1 MFDDSTIFVVDNNIM
16 FTDLK
21 DETVLFNNKNQ
32 FYYSLNTVGGDVFHL
47 ILKELEF
54 SEIVEKMYR
63 SFKGEVS
70 KEELRSDISEIIED
84 LIGEGIVKKKK

>member
-1 MFDDSTIFVVDNNIM
+1 MFDESTIFVVDNNIM

-21 DETVLFNNKNQ
+21 DEIVLFSNKNQ

-54 SEIVEKMYR
+54 SEIVEKMYK

-84 LIGEGIVKKKK
+84 LIGEGIVKKK

>member
-1 MFDDSTIFVVDNNIM
+1 MFDDSVIFVVDSNIM

-47 ILKELEF
+47 LLKELEF
-54 SEIVEKMYR
+54 SQIVDEMYK
-63 SFKGEVS
+63 SFKGEIS
-70 KEELRSDISEIIED
+70 IEELRSDVAEIIDD
-84 LIGEGIVKKKK
+84 LMGEGIVGKK

>member
-54 SEIVEKMYR
+54 SEIVKKMYK
-63 SFKGEVS
+63 SFKGEVT

-84 LIGEGIVKKKK
+84 LIGEGIVKKK